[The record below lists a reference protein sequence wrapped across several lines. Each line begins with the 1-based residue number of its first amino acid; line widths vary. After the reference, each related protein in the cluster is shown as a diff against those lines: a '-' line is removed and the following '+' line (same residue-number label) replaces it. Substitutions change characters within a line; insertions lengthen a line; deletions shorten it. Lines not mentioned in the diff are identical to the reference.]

1 MPGKW
6 EQPKNYI
13 ELTESQIFEKIK
25 EDLNPIQENL
35 TEKRITVKEA
45 KSELKKINEWIQWT
59 NLETKDKKE
68 IWKAFEKLIKLEKDI
83 DENSLKDEVREIIN
97 LVETL
102 TKKDLANLKQWI
114 KQNRLWWNPE
124 RPTEVQEWIK
134 ESSSNLD
141 QTINDATEDKN
152 PIARKI
158 WERMQKLMS

>member
-114 KQNRLWWNPE
+114 KQNRLWRNPE
-124 RPTEVQEWIK
+124 RPAEVQEWIK